1 MAKLS
6 EGQGKNLSFALPNKD
21 SQNSQNSQ
29 NSQRP
34 LFLQKS

>member
-29 NSQRP
+29 RP